1 MWGLQLG
8 DLFPHCPLKMKDY
21 VQKFLE
27 YLEIEKGRSPRTVE
41 NYAFFLQRF
50 LDFSKASSP
59 TSVTPQLV
67 RRYKLFL
74 NRYVDKNKQPLKK
87 TTQNHHLITL
97 RSFLRYLAQQEELAV
112 LPPDRVELIEE
123 GDREVKVLDE
133 ESLGRFLE
141 APDTK
146 TPQGLRDKAIL
157 ELLFSTG
164 LRVSELAGLDVEDI
178 NLKTREISVLG
189 KGRKLRVVFVSD
201 TASEALKNYLATR
214 QDGFKPLFIRFKG
227 GAPIDPE
234 GWDARLTVRS
244 IQKIVKKYAKIA
256 GIAID
261 PSPHTLRHTFA
272 TDLLRRGADIR
283 AVQEMLGHANIATT
297 QIYTH
302 VTNPQLKE
310 IHRKFHRGNQ

>member
-1 MWGLQLG
+1 MKEYLQR
-8 DLFPHCPLKMKDY
+8 
-21 VQKFLE
+21 FLE

-41 NYAFFLQRF
+41 NYAFFLKRF
-50 LDFSKASSP
+50 LDFAKADSP
-59 TSVTPQLV
+59 TSITPQLV

-74 NRYVDKNKQPLKK
+74 NRYQDKNGSPLEKSS
-87 TTQNHHLITL
+87 QNHHLIAV
-97 RSFLRYLAQQEELAV
+97 RSFLRYLAQQEELEV
-112 LPPDRVELIEE
+112 LPPDRIELIQE

-133 ESLGRFLE
+133 SSLERFLA
-141 APDTK
+141 APDPK
-146 TPQGLRDKAIL
+146 TPQGLRDKAVL

-164 LRVSELAGLDVEDI
+164 VRVSELVGLDVSDI
-178 NLKTREISVLG
+178 NLKTREISVMG
-189 KGRKLRVVFVSD
+189 KGRKIRVVFVSD
-201 TASEALKNYLATR
+201 SAAEAIKGYLSAR
-214 QDGFKPLFIRFKG
+214 QDEYKPLFIRFRG
-227 GAPIDPE
+227 GHPIDPE

-244 IQKIVKKYAKIA
+244 IQKLVKKYALIA
-256 GIAID
+256 GIAVD

-310 IHRKFHRGNQ
+310 VHRKFHRGNR

>member
-1 MWGLQLG
+1 
-8 DLFPHCPLKMKDY
+8 MKEY

-59 TSVTPQLV
+59 TSITPQLV

-74 NRYVDKNKQPLKK
+74 NRYLDKNKKPLKK
-87 TTQNHHLITL
+87 TTQNHHLIAL
-97 RSFLRYLAQQEELAV
+97 RSFLRYLAQQEELEV
-112 LPPDRVELIEE
+112 LPPDRVELMAE

-133 ESLGRFLE
+133 GSLEHFLA
-141 APDTK
+141 APDPK
-146 TPQGLRDKAIL
+146 TPQGLRDRAIL

-164 LRVSELAGLDVEDI
+164 MRVSELVGLDRGDL

-201 TASEALKNYLATR
+201 EAAAALENYLR
-214 QDGFKPLFIRFKG
+214 IRSDDFKPLFVRFKG
-227 GAPIDPE
+227 GNPIDPE

-244 IQKIVKKYAKIA
+244 IQNIVKKYALIA
-256 GIAID
+256 GIAVD

-302 VTNPQLKE
+302 ITNPQLKE
-310 IHRKFHRGNQ
+310 VHRKFHRGNR

>member
-1 MWGLQLG
+1 
-8 DLFPHCPLKMKDY
+8 MKNY
-21 VQKFLE
+21 LQKFLE

-41 NYAFFLQRF
+41 NYAFFLKRF
-50 LDFSKASSP
+50 LDFSQVSSP
-59 TSVTPQLV
+59 TSITPQLI

-74 NRYVDKNKQPLKK
+74 NRYRDKNQQPLEK
-87 TTQNHHLITL
+87 TTQNHHLIAL
-97 RSFLRYLAQQEELAV
+97 RSFLRYLAQQEELNV
-112 LPPDRVELIEE
+112 LPPDRVELIAE
-123 GDREVKVLDE
+123 GDREVKVLE
-133 ESLGRFLE
+133 ESALERFL
-141 APDTK
+141 ATPDLK
-146 TPQGLRDKAIL
+146 TAQGVRDRAIL

-164 LRVSELAGLDVEDI
+164 LRVSELVGLDRSDL

-201 TASEALKNYLATR
+201 AAAAALEKYLAAR
-214 QDGFKPLFIRFKG
+214 SDEFKPLFIRFRG
-227 GAPIDPE
+227 GNPVDPE

-244 IQKIVKKYAKIA
+244 VQKIVKKYARLA

-283 AVQEMLGHANIATT
+283 AVQELLGHANIATT

-302 VTNPQLKE
+302 ITNPQLKE
-310 IHRKFHRGNQ
+310 VHRKYHRGNKAA